1 MPESI
6 ERILEALAPLLKSE
20 LSILGYSAHST
31 DRDDLLQEIRLRIWK
46 AIRDKHG
53 ELEFLNAYIKRVV
66 FSVFINEVNRLRQEK
81 EMLCV
86 AENEHGLGGEGLTD
100 RPGLDSPLKQTVIES
115 LEALGDTKQRVIR
128 LRLQGFTFA
137 EIALLQRWSL
147 RKVCSLY
154 YRGIREIK
162 KQLSEKGVRC
172 EG

>member
-20 LSILGYSAHST
+20 LSILGYSAHSA

-46 AIRDKHG
+46 ALRDRHG
-53 ELEFLNAYIKRVV
+53 ELEFLNAYVKKVV
-66 FSVFINEVNRLRQEK
+66 FSVFINEVKRLRQE
-81 EMLCV
+81 EAMLCV
-86 AENEHGLGGEGLTD
+86 AENEHGLGGEGLPD
-100 RPGLDSPLKQTVIES
+100 GPGPDSPLKQTVVES

-128 LRLQGFTFA
+128 LRLQGFTFS

-162 KQLSEKGVRC
+162 KQLKEKGVRC
-172 EG
+172 ED